1 MSSHPFV
8 VILAGGLS
16 HERDVSLRSGR
27 RVAEALRSTG
37 MTVSV
42 VDVDAQLLPRLQS
55 HRPDLVWPLLHGA
68 SGEDGSI
75 RDVLELL
82 DLPYLG
88 TRPRESRVAWNKPV
102 AKAVLAAAGVLT
114 PSYVTLPQSLFR
126 ELGARSVMEP
136 VTAKLGLPLVVKPA
150 QGGSALGVTLVTSAE
165 QLPQALVD
173 CFAYGDLALIEEA
186 ITGTEVSVSVVE
198 SPDVTALPAV
208 EIITDGP
215 YDYDARYNP
224 GRTQYFTP
232 ARLDPEIADAAARVA
247 LTAHT
252 TLGLRHVSRSDL
264 IIDGKG
270 QVWFLEVNVAPG
282 MTETSLLP
290 QAVVASG
297 QSLPDAYSSWVRAAL
312 VVADS
317 AAR

>member
-136 VTAKLGLPLVVKPA
+136 VTAKRTTVGGEACSRWLRVGCHLGDVCGA
-150 QGGSALGVTLVTSAE
+150 ASAS
-165 QLPQALVD
+165 
-173 CFAYGDLALIEEA
+173 
-186 ITGTEVSVSVVE
+186 TG
-198 SPDVTALPAV
+198 
-208 EIITDGP
+208 
-215 YDYDARYNP
+215 
-224 GRTQYFTP
+224 
-232 ARLDPEIADAAARVA
+232 
-247 LTAHT
+247 
-252 TLGLRHVSRSDL
+252 
-264 IIDGKG
+264 
-270 QVWFLEVNVAPG
+270 
-282 MTETSLLP
+282 
-290 QAVVASG
+290 
-297 QSLPDAYSSWVRAAL
+297 
-312 VVADS
+312 
-317 AAR
+317 